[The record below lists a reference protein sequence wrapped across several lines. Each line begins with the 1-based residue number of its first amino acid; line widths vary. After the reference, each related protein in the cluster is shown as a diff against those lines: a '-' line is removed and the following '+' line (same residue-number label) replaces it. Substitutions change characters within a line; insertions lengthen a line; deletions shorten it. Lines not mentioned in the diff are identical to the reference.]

1 MVTFLEEFPEVSM
14 LIPGHTCSLGT
25 REHNQQLSERRAEQV
40 ADYLKKQGIASD
52 RLVVAARGDSEPLS
66 SNLTEM
72 GRQINRRVE
81 VVQL

>member
-1 MVTFLEEFPEVSM
+1 M
-14 LIPGHTCSLGT
+14 LITGHSFSLGT
-25 REHNQQLSERRAEQV
+25 SEHNQQISERRAEQV

-52 RLVVAARGDSEPLS
+52 LLVGAARGDSEPLS

-72 GRQINRRVE
+72 GRQLNRRVE